1 MLEEYLQFGELLN
14 LVKKYKRLNA
24 TLTRFYA
31 AQIVEVFDYMHK
43 RDLVYR
49 DLKPENVLL

>member
-1 MLEEYLQFGELLN
+1 MLEEYVQFGELLN